1 MIELEDQITAIAKS
15 VGCGQLERLR
25 EVVHRSRTTGES
37 WLKEVLDAGLVEEE
51 AFLRG
56 IAEAMGMPW
65 WDAEILPE
73 EVEHLRK
80 PFPAELAS
88 RFELLPVA
96 VEDRELVL
104 ATWDPFDVTRPSVI
118 SRMVNQ
124 PVGWR
129 MATRTRI
136 LEGLR
141 QIYGVGADTLDEI
154 IRKRDPRAEEALL
167 IEEFTSLDK
176 VSEEEASVLK
186 FVNHILRSA
195 LEQRATDIHLEPME
209 DRFRIRFR
217 VDGML
222 TEVSAPANIKAIQAS
237 VISRLKIMA
246 RLDIAEKRLPQD
258 GRMNL
263 RLGGK
268 KIDVRVATIPSVEG
282 ETVSLRLLGQESF
295 SLAKLGLNASL
306 HRVVNELLELPNGII
321 LITGP
326 TGSGKSTSL
335 YCFLSEINTTD
346 RRIVTI
352 EDPVENKL
360 PGVVQIAVKPDIDL
374 TFAKGLRSILRGDPD
389 VVMVG
394 EMRDAETAEIAIR
407 AALTGHLVFSTL
419 HTNDAVS
426 GITRLVDMGIEPF
439 LVSSAVR
446 AFLAQRLVRK
456 LCMECRKP
464 RELDI
469 EDRRKLGLPAN
480 AKEII
485 YRADGCPKC
494 RNTGYHGRIALFE
507 IVRVTPSLEE
517 LINHSAHRSQLLAQ
531 AETDGFVRMR
541 QDGWQKVRQG
551 LTTIEEVL
559 SVTPAN

>member
-1 MIELEDQITAIAKS
+1 MMDFEDQILAVAGRT
-15 VGCGQLERLR
+15 GCQQLDRLR
-25 EVVHRSRTTGES
+25 EILALSRGNGGS
-37 WLKEVLDAGLVEEE
+37 WVKDVLDAGLVEEA
-51 AFLRG
+51 AFLKEL
-56 IAEAMGMPW
+56 AEAIGMQW
-65 WDAEILPE
+65 WDAGIDPAEVEIL
-73 EVEHLRK
+73 RA

-88 RFELLPVA
+88 RFEVVPIA
-96 VEDRELVL
+96 IEDGELIL
-104 ATWDPFDVTRPSVI
+104 ATWDPFDATRPAVI
-118 SRMVNQ
+118 SRLVNQ

-129 MATRTRI
+129 MGARSRI
-136 LEGLR
+136 LDGLR

-154 IRKRDPRAEEALL
+154 IRKRDPRVDDGLLMEE
-167 IEEFTSLDK
+167 ITHLDK
-176 VSEEEASVLK
+176 VSDEEASVLK

-222 TEVSAPANIKAIQAS
+222 SEVSAPANVKVIQSS

-295 SLAKLGLNASL
+295 SLSKLGLNASL
-306 HRVVNELLELPNGII
+306 LKTVDQMLQLPNGII

-335 YCFLSEINTTD
+335 YCFLSAINTID

-360 PGVVQIAVKPDIDL
+360 PGVVQIAVRPDIDL

-394 EMRDAETAEIAIR
+394 EMRDTETAEIAIR

-419 HTNDAVS
+419 HTNDAIS
-426 GITRLVDMGIEPF
+426 GITRLIDMGIEPF
-439 LVSSAVR
+439 LVSSSVR

-456 LCMECRKP
+456 LCPECRRP
-464 RELDI
+464 REMAA
-469 EDRRKLGLPAN
+469 EDLRKLGI
-480 AKEII
+480 EIGSQDVI
-485 YRADGCPKC
+485 YRAEGCAKC
-494 RNTGYHGRIALFE
+494 RHTGYHGRIGLFE
-507 IVRVTPSLEE
+507 LVCVTPELEE

-531 AETDGFVRMR
+531 AEADGLVRMR
-541 QDGWQKVRQG
+541 QYGWEKVREG

>member
-1 MIELEDQITAIAKS
+1 MMELEDQILSIAS
-15 VGCGQLERLR
+15 AGGCRQLERLAELVR
-25 EVVHRSRTTGES
+25 RARATGEA
-37 WLKEVLDAGLVEEE
+37 WLKEVLEAGLVEEE
-51 AFLRG
+51 PFLRG

-65 WDAEILPE
+65 WDEDFGPD
-73 EVEHLRK
+73 EVELLRK

-88 RFELLPVA
+88 RFELLPVGL
-96 VEDRELVL
+96 EGGELAL
-104 ATWDPFDVTRPSVI
+104 ATWDPFDVTRPTVV
-118 SRMVNQ
+118 SRLVDR
-124 PVGWR
+124 PVAWR
-129 MATRTRI
+129 MSTRTRI
-136 LEGLR
+136 QEGLR
-141 QIYGVGADTLDEI
+141 EIYGVGADTLDEI
-154 IRKRDPRAEEALL
+154 IRKRDPRVEEAVL
-167 IEEFTSLDK
+167 IEETTSLDK

-186 FVNHILRSA
+186 FVNHILRGA

-217 VDGML
+217 VDGAL
-222 TEVSAPANIKAIQAS
+222 TEISAPANIKTIQAS
-237 VISRLKIMA
+237 VVSRLKIMA

-295 SLAKLGLNASL
+295 SLAKLGLNSSL
-306 HRVVNELLELPNGII
+306 QRVVDDLLAMPNGII

-335 YCFLSEINTTD
+335 YCFLSAINTVD

-360 PGVVQIAVKPDIDL
+360 AGVVQIAVKPDIDL

-419 HTNDAVS
+419 HTNDAIS

-446 AFLAQRLVRK
+446 AFLAQRLVRR

-464 RELDI
+464 RELDA
-469 EDRRKLGLPAN
+469 EDRRKLGWPPEAT
-480 AKEII
+480 EVI
-485 YRADGCPKC
+485 YRADGCPRC
-494 RNTGYHGRIALFE
+494 RQTGYHGRIALFE
-507 IVRVTPSLEE
+507 IVRVTPALEE
-517 LINHSAHRSQLLAQ
+517 LINHSAHRSALLAQ
-531 AETDGFVRMR
+531 AVAEGFVRMR
-541 QDGWQKVRQG
+541 EDGWGKVRQG

-559 SVTPAN
+559 SVTPAS

>member
-1 MIELEDQITAIAKS
+1 MADFEEQILSLGRAA
-15 VGCGQLERLR
+15 GCRQLERLG
-25 EVVHRSRTTGES
+25 EVVRRATGEG
-37 WLKEVLDAGLVEEE
+37 WLKEVLEAGLVEEE

-56 IAEAMGMPW
+56 ISGAMGMPW
-65 WDAEILPE
+65 WDGNFGTD
-73 EVEHLRK
+73 EVESLRQ

-88 RFELLPVA
+88 RFELLPVG
-96 VEDRELVL
+96 VDGGSLEL
-104 ATWDPFDVTRPSVI
+104 ATWDPFDVTRTSVI
-118 SRMVNQ
+118 SRLVDR
-124 PVGWR
+124 PVAWR
-129 MATRTRI
+129 MSTRTRI
-136 LEGLR
+136 QEGLR
-141 QIYGVGADTLDEI
+141 QIYGVGAETLDEI
-154 IRKRDPRAEEALL
+154 IRKRDPRVEEALL
-167 IEEFTSLDK
+167 IEETTSLDR

-186 FVNHILRSA
+186 FVNHILRGA

-217 VDGML
+217 VDGTL

-237 VISRLKIMA
+237 VVSRLKIMA

-295 SLAKLGLNASL
+295 SLAKLGLPASL
-306 HRVVNELLELPNGII
+306 QRNVDELLAMPNGII

-335 YCFLSEINTTD
+335 YCFLSAINTVD

-426 GITRLVDMGIEPF
+426 GITRLLDMGIEPF

-446 AFLAQRLVRK
+446 AFLAQRLVRR
-456 LCMECRKP
+456 LCPECRKP
-464 RELDI
+464 MDLGPEERE
-469 EDRRKLGLPAN
+469 RLGFPPGAG
-480 AKEII
+480 EVI
-485 YRADGCPKC
+485 YRAEGCARC
-494 RNTGYHGRIALFE
+494 RHTGYHGRVALFE
-507 IVRVTPSLEE
+507 IVRVTAALED
-517 LINHSAHRSQLLAQ
+517 LINHGASRSRLLAQ
-531 AETDGFVRMR
+531 AEADGFVRMR
-541 QDGWQKVRQG
+541 QDGWEKVMQG

-559 SVTPAN
+559 SVTPES

>member
-1 MIELEDQITAIAKS
+1 MIEFEDQILAIAGQT
-15 VGCGQLERLR
+15 GCQQLDRLR
-25 EVVHRSRTTGES
+25 EILAQCRGSGGS
-37 WLKEVLDAGLVEEE
+37 WVKEVLEAGLVDES

-56 IAEAMGMPW
+56 VSEAIGMPW
-65 WDAEILPE
+65 WEGAIEAA
-73 EVEHLRK
+73 EVESLRT

-96 VEDRELVL
+96 VEDGELIL
-104 ATWDPFDVTRPSVI
+104 ATWDPFDVTRPAVI
-118 SRMVNQ
+118 SRLVNQ

-129 MATRTRI
+129 MAARTRI

-154 IRKRDPRAEEALL
+154 IRKRDPRGDDGLLMEE
-167 IEEFTSLDK
+167 ITHLDK

-217 VDGML
+217 VDGVL
-222 TEVSAPANIKAIQAS
+222 SEVSAPANIKVIQSS

-295 SLAKLGLNASL
+295 SLSKLGLNASL
-306 HRVVNELLELPNGII
+306 GEIVEDLLELPNGII

-335 YCFLSEINTTD
+335 YCFLSAINTID

-360 PGVVQIAVKPDIDL
+360 PGVVQIAVRPDIDL

-419 HTNDAVS
+419 HTNDAIS

-439 LVSSAVR
+439 LVSSSVR

-456 LCMECRKP
+456 LCPDCRRP
-464 RELDI
+464 RELQAD
-469 EDRRKLGLPAN
+469 DRRKLGFPDDS
-480 AKEII
+480 KDVV
-485 YRADGCPKC
+485 YRAVGCAKC
-494 RNTGYHGRIALFE
+494 RNTGYHGRIGLFE
-507 IVRVTPSLEE
+507 IVRVTPELEE
-517 LINHSAHRSQLLAQ
+517 LINHSSHRSQLMAQ
-531 AETDGFVRMR
+531 ATKDGFVRMR
-541 QDGWQKVRQG
+541 EYGWNKVREG
-551 LTTIEEVL
+551 VTTIEEVL

>member
-1 MIELEDQITAIAKS
+1 MADFEEQILSLGRAA
-15 VGCGQLERLR
+15 GCRQLERLG
-25 EVVHRSRTTGES
+25 EVVRRATGEG
-37 WLKEVLDAGLVEEE
+37 WLKEVLEAGLVEEE

-56 IAEAMGMPW
+56 LSGAMGMRW
-65 WDAEILPE
+65 WEGDFGTG
-73 EVEHLRK
+73 EVESLRQ

-88 RFELLPVA
+88 RFELLPVG
-96 VEDRELVL
+96 VDGGSLEL
-104 ATWDPFDVTRPSVI
+104 ATWDPFDVTRTSVI
-118 SRMVNQ
+118 SRLVDR
-124 PVGWR
+124 PVTWR
-129 MATRTRI
+129 MSTRTRI
-136 LEGLR
+136 QEGLR
-141 QIYGVGADTLDEI
+141 QIYGVGAETLDEI
-154 IRKRDPRAEEALL
+154 IRKRDPRVEEALL
-167 IEEFTSLDK
+167 IEETTSLDR

-186 FVNHILRSA
+186 FVNHILRGA

-217 VDGML
+217 VDGTL
-222 TEVSAPANIKAIQAS
+222 TEVSAPANIKAVQAS
-237 VISRLKIMA
+237 VVSRLKIMA

-295 SLAKLGLNASL
+295 SLAKLGLPASL
-306 HRVVNELLELPNGII
+306 QRKVDELLAMPNGII

-335 YCFLSEINTTD
+335 YCFLSAINTVD

-446 AFLAQRLVRK
+446 AFLAQRLVRR
-456 LCMECRKP
+456 LCPECRKP
-464 RELDI
+464 LDLGPEERE
-469 EDRRKLGLPAN
+469 RLGFPPGAG
-480 AKEII
+480 EVI
-485 YRADGCPKC
+485 YRAEGCARC
-494 RNTGYHGRIALFE
+494 RHTGYHGRVALFE
-507 IVRVTPSLEE
+507 IVRVTAALED
-517 LINHSAHRSQLLAQ
+517 LINHGASRSRLLAQ
-531 AETDGFVRMR
+531 AEADGFVRMR
-541 QDGWQKVRQG
+541 QDGWEKVRQG

-559 SVTPAN
+559 SVTPES

>member
-1 MIELEDQITAIAKS
+1 MADFEEQILSLGRAA
-15 VGCGQLERLR
+15 GCRQLERLG
-25 EVVHRSRTTGES
+25 EVVRRATGEG
-37 WLKEVLDAGLVEEE
+37 WLKEVLEAGLVEEE

-56 IAEAMGMPW
+56 ISGAMGMPW
-65 WDAEILPE
+65 WDGNFGTD
-73 EVEHLRK
+73 EVESLRQ

-88 RFELLPVA
+88 RFELLPVG
-96 VEDRELVL
+96 VDGGSLEL
-104 ATWDPFDVTRPSVI
+104 ATWDPFDVTRTSVI
-118 SRMVNQ
+118 SRLVDR
-124 PVGWR
+124 PVAWR
-129 MATRTRI
+129 MSTRTRI
-136 LEGLR
+136 QEGLR
-141 QIYGVGADTLDEI
+141 QIYGVGAETLDEI
-154 IRKRDPRAEEALL
+154 IRKRDPRVEEALL
-167 IEEFTSLDK
+167 IEETTSLDR

-186 FVNHILRSA
+186 FVNHILRGA

-217 VDGML
+217 VDGTL

-237 VISRLKIMA
+237 VVSRLKIMA

-295 SLAKLGLNASL
+295 SLAKLGLPASL
-306 HRVVNELLELPNGII
+306 QRNVDELLAMPNGII

-335 YCFLSEINTTD
+335 YCFLSAINTVD

-426 GITRLVDMGIEPF
+426 GITRLLDMGIEPF

-446 AFLAQRLVRK
+446 AFLAQRLVRR
-456 LCMECRKP
+456 LCPECRKP
-464 RELDI
+464 MDLGPEERE
-469 EDRRKLGLPAN
+469 RLGFPPGAG
-480 AKEII
+480 EVI
-485 YRADGCPKC
+485 YRAEGCARC
-494 RNTGYHGRIALFE
+494 RHTGYHGRVALFE
-507 IVRVTPSLEE
+507 IVRVTAALED
-517 LINHSAHRSQLLAQ
+517 LINHGASRSRLLAQ
-531 AETDGFVRMR
+531 AEADGFVRMR
-541 QDGWQKVRQG
+541 QDGWEKVRQG

-559 SVTPAN
+559 SVTPES